1 MLYSGATDC
10 PSWVVGFYNSA
21 DVSRKCG
28 GGGGDDDDDDDSR
41 TKVKAKTTKRSIAS
55 VARKVVNRMT
65 HHSPINA
72 FFSKHLS
79 WINLGWVV

>member
-28 GGGGDDDDDDDSR
+28 GGGDDDDDSR

-72 FFSKHLS
+72 FFRNISAGLT
-79 WINLGWVV
+79 LDG